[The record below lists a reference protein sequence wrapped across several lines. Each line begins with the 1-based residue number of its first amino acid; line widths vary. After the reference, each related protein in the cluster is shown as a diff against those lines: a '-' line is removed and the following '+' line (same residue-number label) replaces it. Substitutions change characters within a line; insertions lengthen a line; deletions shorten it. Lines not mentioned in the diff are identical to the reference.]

1 MNGQIAMTD
10 AAKAQ
15 SRKILVAVIDANA
28 EHRRQVAMAL
38 TSFYQVA
45 DFSHF
50 DIAMEALAQTPPCV
64 LLLDEMAMPRQGGD
78 PIKAARTLLPGVPI
92 IRTLNRSLA
101 HLGETARDTDAC
113 LEKPYRRSS
122 LIKTISGLVNKVVE
136 SKWETLAPQY
146 RDSLQRTVDN
156 YNNIS
161 DLIDRGEPLEYSEIT
176 DACSSLVDAVSN
188 HDFKIIL
195 DNVKGHDN
203 YSYVHSLRVATLLS
217 LFGHT
222 IGLKGDD
229 MNLLA
234 SGGLVHDIGKMKIPH
249 EVLNKPGRLDEMEL
263 QVMRSH
269 VPKSVDYLRLCETLP
284 KGVVTIAEQHHEKLD
299 GSGYPNGLKGGQLN
313 ELARMASIVDI
324 FSALTDRRVYKE
336 PMAPEQ
342 ALSLMTA
349 QMAPDIDQGLLMLF
363 KSMLLDAVSP
373 ASA

>member
-1 MNGQIAMTD
+1 MNAAPALSD
-10 AAKAQ
+10 AAKAH
-15 SRKILVAVIDANA
+15 SRKVLVAVIDANA
-28 EHRRQVAMAL
+28 DHRRQVATAL
-38 TSFYQVA
+38 TSFYQVV

-50 DIAMEALAQTPPCV
+50 DMAMEGLAQTPPCV
-64 LLLDEMAMPRQGGD
+64 LLLDEMAMPRMGGD
-78 PIKAARTLLPGVPI
+78 PVKTARRLLPGVPI
-92 IRTLNRSLA
+92 IRTLNRAIA

-122 LIKTISGLVNKVVE
+122 LIRTISNLVNKSVE
-136 SKWETLAPQY
+136 NRWESLAPQY
-146 RDSLQRTVDN
+146 RDSLQRTVESFN
-156 YNNIS
+156 TIS
-161 DLIDRGEPLEYSEIT
+161 DLIDRGEPLEYKDVT
-176 DACSSLVDAVSN
+176 GACSSLVDAVSN
-188 HDFKIIL
+188 HDFKVIL

-222 IGLKGDD
+222 IGLKGED
-229 MNLLA
+229 MNLVT

-249 EVLNKPGRLDEMEL
+249 EVLNKPGRLDDSEL

-269 VPKSVDYLRLCETLP
+269 VPKSVDYLKLCESLP

-336 PMAPEQ
+336 PMAPEE
-342 ALSLMTA
+342 ALTLMTDR
-349 QMAPDIDQGLLMLF
+349 MAADIDLNLLTLF
-363 KSMLLDAVSP
+363 KGMLLDAVTT
-373 ASA
+373 ASG

>member
-1 MNGQIAMTD
+1 MTD

-28 EHRRQVAMAL
+28 EHRRQVATAL

-45 DFSHF
+45 DFAHF
-50 DIAMEALAQTPPCV
+50 DIAMEALVQTPPCV

-78 PIKAARTLLPGVPI
+78 PIKAARKLLPGVPI

-101 HLGETARDTDAC
+101 HLGETAGDTDAC

-122 LIKTISGLVNKVVE
+122 LIKTISGLVNKAVE
-136 SKWETLAPQY
+136 AKWETLAPQY

-249 EVLNKPGRLDEMEL
+249 EVLNKPGRLDEVEL